1 MPPGQKL
8 HYRAASGSLDAP
20 AALLVYFLQ
29 RHAAFW
35 SQYESLP
42 CPGCRCVRP
51 RNANYEPQC
60 ARGKRS
66 LTNRI
71 FELRTIQATT
81 RKRGWWLFHWP
92 RSYPTLAAKNGDA
105 ARVGHP
111 ANHGYGKSG
120 GGNVEESPQGLK
132 PNIDMIGFIG
142 TTEVVP

>member
-1 MPPGQKL
+1 VRPCWAHPVQKTAPRRSFL
-8 HYRAASGSLDAP
+8 TLDAA

-29 RHAAFW
+29 RHATFW
-35 SQYESLP
+35 SQYDSRP

-81 RKRGWWLFHWP
+81 RKRGWWLFHLQ
-92 RSYPTLAAKNGDA
+92 TLFHSIQMNINL
-105 ARVGHP
+105 VQ

-120 GGNVEESPQGLK
+120 GGNVEESPL
-132 PNIDMIGFIG
+132 
-142 TTEVVP
+142 